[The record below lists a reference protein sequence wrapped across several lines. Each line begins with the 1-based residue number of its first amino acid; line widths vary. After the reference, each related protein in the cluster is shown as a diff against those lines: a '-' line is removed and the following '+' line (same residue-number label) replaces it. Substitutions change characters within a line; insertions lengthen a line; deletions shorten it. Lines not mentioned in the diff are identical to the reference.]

1 MFDLV
6 SYAEGKGFKKG
17 YHAGIKDM
25 LELLSSAQEKNID
38 VDYTLLKNDETY
50 RKKLYEQINSE
61 SNAETWI
68 LIFYAQPGG
77 AF

>member
-17 YHAGIKDM
+17 YQAGIKYM

-38 VDYTLLKNDETY
+38 VDFTLLKNETY

-61 SNAETWI
+61 SNTGR
-68 LIFYAQPGG
+68 L
-77 AF
+77 